1 MPVILLLALLILTQM
16 MVILLL
22 ELCTHRRPM
31 VKTEWK
37 DVQECPKEYLF
48 EDSNA
53 RLDAVPTTLTEP
65 ACRVCLSLSLTLNFH

>member
-48 EDSNA
+48 NNLLLISC
-53 RLDAVPTTLTEP
+53 VS
-65 ACRVCLSLSLTLNFH
+65 VLNLYLWQYDDD